1 MGEITLPTKK
11 SGVTRQSPKFMIIFS
26 KPKAG
31 KTTALSMLE
40 NNLIV
45 DLEDGAGFV
54 EALKVKIDNIGDLLK
69 LADAIKAAG
78 NPYKYITLDTAT
90 ALEDD
95 HIQKLAIRMYQNTPM
110 GVAYKGDD
118 LRKLPNG
125 AGQLI

>member
-1 MGEITLPTKK
+1 MGEIVLPTKK

-31 KTTALSMLE
+31 KTTALSMLD

-54 EALKVKIDNIGDLLK
+54 EALKMRIDNIGDLLK
-69 LADAIKAAG
+69 LADSIKAAG

-90 ALEDD
+90 ALEDEL
-95 HIQKLAIRMYQNTPM
+95 IMKLAVRMYQATP
-110 GVAYKGDD
+110 YKTHRAV
-118 LRKLPNG
+118 L
-125 AGQLI
+125 